1 MASAAASLIAAMA
14 ADVAGRW
21 AELKQ
26 ASSDGS
32 ADTEPVLLEAER
44 AMKSNRRKLTEA
56 TKAFKEG
63 AHAAALLSSAAP
75 PRAL

>member
-1 MASAAASLIAAMA
+1 MA
-14 ADVAGRW
+14 ADVAARW

-63 AHAAALLSSAAP
+63 ARTQRPARLPSRATPRQSSN
-75 PRAL
+75 

>member
-1 MASAAASLIAAMA
+1 MA
-14 ADVAGRW
+14 ADVAARW

-63 AHAAALLSSAAP
+63 ARTQLLIGCPSCARRPELSN
-75 PRAL
+75 

>member
-1 MASAAASLIAAMA
+1 MA
-14 ADVAGRW
+14 ADVAARW

-63 AHAAALLSSAAP
+63 ARTQRPALIGCPSLRAT

>member
-1 MASAAASLIAAMA
+1 MA
-14 ADVAGRW
+14 ADVAARW

-63 AHAAALLSSAAP
+63 A
-75 PRAL
+75 RT

>member
-1 MASAAASLIAAMA
+1 MA
-14 ADVAGRW
+14 ADVAARW

-63 AHAAALLSSAAP
+63 ARTQLLIGCPSLRATA
-75 PRAL
+75 RAL